1 MERRIR
7 ALPLI
12 LTASLLLAG
21 CHHGPSC
28 PPGTTLMGQPP
39 PDGQEIWCQKM
50 VDGQPVKEG
59 PFTLYFPN
67 GSKMIEGQYHDG
79 KQAGEWTTWYQ
90 NGQRSAI
97 DQFHDGLQDGLHL
110 SWYDNGQP
118 AAQGTLRQ
126 RQARRHLEAMGLQ
139 RLPQLERSL
148 QGRREDLV
156 RGFWRF

>member
-1 MERRIR
+1 VELRIR
-7 ALPLI
+7 ALSLI

-50 VDGQPVKEG
+50 VAGQPVKEG

-67 GSKMIEGQYHDG
+67 GSKMIEGNYHDG
-79 KQAGEWTTWYQ
+79 KQVGEWTTWYQ

-97 DQFHDGLQDGLHL
+97 DQFQEGLQEGPHL

-118 AAQGTLRQ
+118 AAQGTYVK
-126 RQARRHLEAMGLQ
+126 GK
-139 RLPQLERSL
+139 
-148 QGRREDLV
+148 REGTWKRWDSN
-156 RGFWRF
+156 GFRNWNEVYKDDKKIS

>member
-1 MERRIR
+1 VELRIR
-7 ALPLI
+7 ALSLI

-67 GSKMIEGQYHDG
+67 GSKMIEGNYHDG
-79 KQAGEWTTWYQ
+79 KQVGEWTTWYQ

-97 DQFHDGLQDGLHL
+97 DQFQAGLQDGLHL

-118 AAQGTLRQ
+118 AAQGNYVNGQ
-126 RQARRHLEAMGLQ
+126 REGIWKRWD
-139 RLPQLERSL
+139 PN
-148 QGRREDLV
+148 
-156 RGFWRF
+156 GFRNWEETWKDDKKIS

>member
-1 MERRIR
+1 MEGRIR

-39 PDGQEIWCQKM
+39 PDGQEIWCQKT
-50 VDGQPVKEG
+50 VGGRPVKEG

-67 GSKMIEGQYHDG
+67 GSKMIEGNYRDG
-79 KQAGEWTTWYQ
+79 KQVGEWTTWYQ

-97 DQFHDGLQDGLHL
+97 DQFQEGLQDGLHL

-118 AAQGTLRQ
+118 AAQGTYVK
-126 RQARRHLEAMGLQ
+126 GK
-139 RLPQLERSL
+139 
-148 QGRREDLV
+148 REGTWKRWDSN
-156 RGFWRF
+156 GFRNWNEVYKDDKKIS

>member
-7 ALPLI
+7 ALLLI
-12 LTASLLLAG
+12 LTASILLAG
-21 CHHGPSC
+21 CHHAPAC
-28 PPGTTLMGQPP
+28 PPGTTLMGEPP
-39 PDGQEIWCQKM
+39 PAGQEIWCQKM
-50 VDGQPVKEG
+50 VDGRPVKEG

-97 DQFHDGLQDGLHL
+97 DQFHDGLQNGLHL

-118 AAQGTLRQ
+118 AAQGIYVK
-126 RQARRHLEAMGLQ
+126 GK
-139 RLPQLERSL
+139 
-148 QGRREDLV
+148 REGTWKRWDPN
-156 RGFWRF
+156 GFRNWNEVYKADKKIS